1 MIAIGILLNILGLG
15 IFCRALFGLA
25 TNALPTFFGLTAGLY
40 VYQAGT
46 GPVGATVFGVVA
58 GAIVLVL
65 GQFVFTLLRA
75 PILRVAIALT
85 FAVPAALAGYQ
96 AAYELSGH
104 TMTSDLWREI
114 FAVMSSIAV
123 GATAWARFA
132 VLSPAAPGMF
142 RRRPAVVIPGH
153 GLMRFVRHSSPLR
166 V

>member
-1 MIAIGILLNILGLG
+1 M
-15 IFCRALFGLA
+15 
-25 TNALPTFFGLTAGLY
+25 
-40 VYQAGT
+40 
-46 GPVGATVFGVVA
+46 
-58 GAIVLVL
+58 LVL

-85 FAVPAALAGYQ
+85 FAVPAAFAGYQ

-142 RRRPAVVIPGH
+142 RRRRGVVIPGH